1 MRQMGK
7 HSYTPK
13 GEEPGPG
20 QKCGGR
26 DSFCHIRWG
35 GAGTATRVAPWLGLG
50 VGTRGKRNLL
60 GEEEVGEEA
69 LQAEVAA

>member
-1 MRQMGK
+1 M
-7 HSYTPK
+7 
-13 GEEPGPG
+13 
-20 QKCGGR
+20 
-26 DSFCHIRWG
+26 
-35 GAGTATRVAPWLGLG
+35 ATRVAPWLGLG

>member
-1 MRQMGK
+1 MDETDEQTVTLLNERSQDRNVVGET
-7 HSYTPK
+7 HSVIL
-13 GEEPGPG
+13 
-20 QKCGGR
+20 GGV
-26 DSFCHIRWG
+26 
-35 GAGTATRVAPWLGLG
+35 TVVAPWLGLG